1 MNFKG
6 LQMSRIINITRSS
19 PVGLILCTVLLT
31 LISVSSYGQQV
42 LSVQDLNNLGSG
54 FNRSSLDKDRLASL
68 MNDSQSAAYFQGGK
82 ISYYGAPNPIVLYV
96 DSAQLSSMTS
106 ELKNLSRIEMVKIY
120 SKSGN
125 PQVLD
130 KEVVEKL
137 PNLKYIFYVCDN
149 CGTSNMTNTISAFK
163 GLPEEAVV
171 IHNSE
176 KKD

>member
-6 LQMSRIINITRSS
+6 LQMSGIINITKSIRL
-19 PVGLILCTVLLT
+19 GLVLCTVLLALT
-31 LISVSSYGQQV
+31 NVSSYGQQV
-42 LSVQDLNNLGSG
+42 LSVQDLNNSGSG
-54 FNRSSLDKDRLASL
+54 FSRSSFDKDRLDSL

-96 DSAQLSSMTS
+96 DAAQISSITS

-120 SKSGN
+120 SKSSN

-130 KEVVEKL
+130 KEIVEKL

-149 CGTSNMTNTISAFK
+149 CGTSNMTNTISAFN
-163 GLPEEAVV
+163 GFPEEAVI

-176 KKD
+176 KRN